1 MIDPATPG
9 MQRSGVK
16 GAKNQ
21 PAIEI
26 LKVRSRTALSFEH
39 PGSLNFPCFCYM
51 ATKSPWSTLSVTKEM
66 VEQTGPLFGVGI
78 EGAFFPSAAAAS
90 PLRVKSV
97 KA

>member
-1 MIDPATPG
+1 
-9 MQRSGVK
+9 V
-16 GAKNQ
+16 N
-21 PAIEI
+21 
-26 LKVRSRTALSFEH
+26 
-39 PGSLNFPCFCYM
+39 
-51 ATKSPWSTLSVTKEM
+51 KEM